1 MLLDGFRMASEKWAV
16 LSSLLCGSVVIE
28 GCFSWPDFG
37 LRVLRG
43 RAEHAFQSIIT
54 DVTEFVWPETCQR
67 YLALLPREEE
77 DSKFVEEMGAW
88 IPVVFTIHNKQKTT
102 TKLGA

>member
-1 MLLDGFRMASEKWAV
+1 MVPEKWAV
-16 LSSLLCGSVVIE
+16 LSLLPCGSVVIE

-43 RAEHAFQSIIT
+43 RAEHAAAFQSIIT
-54 DVTEFVWPETCQR
+54 DVTEFVCPETCQR
-67 YLALLPREEE
+67 YLDLLPREEE
-77 DSKFVEEMGAW
+77 GREFVEGMGSW
-88 IPVVFTIHNKQKTT
+88 IPVVFIIHNKQKTT